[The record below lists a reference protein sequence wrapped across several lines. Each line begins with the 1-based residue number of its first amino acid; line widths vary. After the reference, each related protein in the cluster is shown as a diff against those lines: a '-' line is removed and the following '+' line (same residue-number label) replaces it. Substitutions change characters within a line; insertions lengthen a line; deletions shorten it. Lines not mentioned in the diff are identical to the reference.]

1 MEKWKDGKTAK
12 IEMCLCAKK
21 KKKDQFKCQVAYDKI
36 IS

>member
-21 KKKDQFKCQVAYDKI
+21 KKKGPVQM
-36 IS
+36 SSGL